1 MVKRPATTGLLHGG
15 GMEALFRNIR
25 QKLSRGTRNNPS
37 TKEEELLEQK
47 KRLEEKESEFRDL
60 FENLSSGVVIL
71 EPLPDRSDFIIK
83 RVNHAA
89 ESMEGLR
96 REQVIGKPLL
106 EVFPIAE
113 ELGFISALQRVEN
126 TGHPEYYPY
135 TIERD
140 GQLREYRTNYI
151 YMLQNGNLVTIFNDE
166 TKNRLLQE
174 ELEETKERL
183 ELAITGSSDGIWDWH
198 IDSNDLYLS
207 PQWKAQL
214 GYEDHELPNSFETF
228 ENQLHPE
235 DKERTFK
242 ILNDYLA
249 DRLDSFQTEFRMRHK
264 DGTYRWIL
272 TRAIAVW
279 DKDGKHRRMAGSHT
293 DITRMKEYQ
302 RMLEKARREAI
313 EANRSK
319 SVFLA
324 NMSHEIRTPMNAIL
338 GFAEILES
346 KFEDPLLNN
355 YLDSIKSS
363 GKTLLQLINDIL
375 DLSKIEA
382 GKMDIREKPVDLENV
397 MHEIRDLFRFRA
409 QQKELDLGLE
419 VDPEMPEFLMM
430 DELRIKQILLNLL
443 GNAVKF
449 TNHGFIRIAARSK
462 ENPSRKNCINL
473 ELEVSDS
480 GIGIKEQHLDT
491 IFKSF
496 HQTDAATI
504 NGSGGTGLGLAITS
518 RLTGMMKGE
527 ITVSSKTET
536 EDPDHHGT
544 TFTVF
549 LPCIEIASGE
559 KKTSRNPAVREKIRF
574 KKAHLLIVDDVPMN
588 RKMMSSFLGELNL
601 EASECT
607 NGEEALRFCR
617 DTPPD
622 LVIMDLKMP
631 VMDGYQA
638 TRRIK
643 EDPGIR
649 NIPVVA
655 LTASAIETGDDA
667 GKNLFDG
674 FLIKPVS
681 LTQVIAELQQ
691 HLPHERDVAE
701 EETEGKTH
709 FARLTGQLTSL
720 PEADRTHLSITYLP
734 ALIRLKETRILGEI
748 RKFGEELLAYGKE
761 NERSAI
767 QEWAGLLL
775 DQVAGFDL
783 EQIPGTLSMLENS
796 LKSASKQ

>member
-1 MVKRPATTGLLHGG
+1 MVV
-15 GMEALFRNIR
+15 FIRNIW
-25 QKLSRGTRNNPS
+25 QYFLKVTRNRP
-37 TKEEELLEQK
+37 TRREEELLQQK
-47 KRLEEKESEFRDL
+47 KRLKEKESEFRDL
-60 FENLSSGVVIL
+60 FENLSSGVVVL

-83 RVNHAA
+83 RVNRAA
-89 ESMEGLR
+89 ENMEGLR
-96 REQVIGKPLL
+96 REHVVGKPLL

-113 ELGFISALQRVEN
+113 ELGFINALQRVEN
-126 TGHPEYYPY
+126 TGHSEYYPY

-140 GQLREYRTNYI
+140 GQLSEYRTNYI
-151 YMLQNGNLVTIFNDE
+151 YMLENGNLVTIFKDE

-183 ELAITGSSDGIWDWH
+183 ELAIAGSSDGIWDWH

-242 ILNDYLA
+242 VLNDYLA
-249 DRLDSFQTEFRMRHK
+249 DRIDSFQTEFRMRHK

-272 TRAIAVW
+272 TRATAVW
-279 DKDGKHRRMAGSHT
+279 DKDSKHRRMAGSHT

-338 GFAEILES
+338 GFTEILES
-346 KFEDPLLNN
+346 KIEDPLLRN

-363 GKTLLQLINDIL
+363 GITLLQLINDIL

-382 GKMDIREKPVDLENV
+382 GKMDIREKPVDLKNIMQE
-397 MHEIRDLFRFRA
+397 MQDLFRFRA

-419 VDPEMPEFLMM
+419 VDPGMPEFLMM

-449 TNHGFIRIAARSK
+449 TNHGFIRMTARK
-462 ENPSRKNCINL
+462 KQNTGKKNSINL
-473 ELEVSDS
+473 ELEVTDS
-480 GIGIKEQHLDT
+480 GIGIEEHHLDT
-491 IFKSF
+491 IFESF
-496 HQTDAATI
+496 HQTDTAAI
-504 NGSGGTGLGLAITS
+504 SASGGTGLGLAITS
-518 RLTGMMKGE
+518 RLAGLMNGE
-527 ITVSSKTET
+527 ITVSSKTE
-536 EDPDHHGT
+536 EENPDEHGT
-544 TFTVF
+544 TFTVS
-549 LPCIEIASGE
+549 LPGIEIA
-559 KKTSRNPAVREKIRF
+559 RREETGKQDHSPREIVNF
-574 KKAHLLIVDDVPMN
+574 KNAHLLIADDVPMN
-588 RKMMSSFLGELNL
+588 RKMMTGFLHELKL
-601 EASECT
+601 EASECA
-607 NGEEALRFCR
+607 NGEEALQFCKE
-617 DTPPD
+617 TPPD

-638 TRRIK
+638 TRKIR
-643 EDPGIR
+643 EDPGTR

-655 LTASAIETGDDA
+655 LTASAIETGDEPEKD
-667 GKNLFDG
+667 LFDG
-674 FLIKPVS
+674 FLTKPVS
-681 LTQVIAELQQ
+681 LSQLVTELRQ
-691 HLPHERDVAE
+691 HLPHEHKADDSATE
-701 EETEGKTH
+701 EDDQVTN
-709 FARLTGQLTSL
+709 LTGQLSAL

-761 NERSAI
+761 NDRSAI
-767 QEWAGLLL
+767 REWAGLLL

-783 EQIPGTLSMLENS
+783 ERIPGTLQMLENA